1 MNEARFARLEEKLD
15 KVRDSIDLVRMEQLI
30 HGYRLDEYNT
40 QLEEHMRRTEALE
53 KQVGP
58 VYMAK
63 ICLGTGSTIAT
74 LLGVA
79 YKAAKSL
86 GYL

>member
-1 MNEARFARLEEKLD
+1 MNETRFATMEEKLD
-15 KVRDSIDLVRMEQLI
+15 KVRDSVDLVRMEQMI

-40 QLEEHMRRTEALE
+40 HLEEHMRRTAALE

-58 VYMAK
+58 IYMAK
-63 ICLGTGSTIAT
+63 MCVGIATTLGTI
-74 LLGVA
+74 LGVA
-79 YKAAKSL
+79 YKIAKSL

>member
-1 MNEARFARLEEKLD
+1 MNETRFARVEDKIDKL
-15 KVRDSIDLVRMEQLI
+15 RDSIDLVRMEQII

-40 QLEEHMRRTEALE
+40 HLEEHMRRTEALE

-58 VYMAK
+58 IYMAK
-63 ICLGTGSTIAT
+63 MCVGTGSTIAT
-74 LLGVA
+74 ILGVA
-79 YKAAKSL
+79 YKIAKSL

>member
-1 MNEARFARLEEKLD
+1 MNETRFATMEEKLD
-15 KVRDSIDLVRMEQLI
+15 KVRDSVDLVRMEQMI

-40 QLEEHMRRTEALE
+40 HLEEHMRRTAALE

-58 VYMAK
+58 IYMAK
-63 ICLGTGSTIAT
+63 MCVGTGSTIAT
-74 LLGVA
+74 ILGVA
-79 YKAAKSL
+79 YKIAKSL